1 MISQNTEGKLLAADE
16 FTDTAE
22 SLAKL
27 NIRNATPKIT
37 VEKINSDLSP
47 SPNENSNF
55 SHDEILNSL
64 EEIDDQPSEGANTLS
79 TSIFK
84 NVIARTLIIVLL
96 FWWNSANIWLMQRM
110 NPIAVPVEVLR
121 KREKK
126 WLNMFNSWPQF
137 MEKQFDKIKQRC
149 RKGIP
154 PAVRATAWKYLCGA
168 QHCMTNPNMMH
179 LFDMLNRL
187 PGDQKWNDDIKKDLS
202 RQFPNHELF
211 ARNGFYKKTGQ
222 KDLYYLLKAWTVLH
236 PEEGYCQGQAP
247 VAATLLMQMPLK
259 DAFYCFIQICEKY
272 LPGYYSPGL
281 EAIQL
286 DGDILFAL
294 LKKHCYVGYKHLK
307 NQHIDPVLY
316 MVEWFM
322 CIYCRTLPWSTV
334 LRVWDMFFCEGVK
347 VLFKVAIVLFR
358 CALGSNQQL
367 QRCPTMYETVERLR
381 KLPPQIMQEEFLIQK
396 VVALH
401 LSDEELER
409 VHCKVIK
416 ERKFKQKTKL
426 A

>member
-37 VEKINSDLSP
+37 VEKINPDLSH

-55 SHDEILNSL
+55 SHDEILNSS
-64 EEIDDQPSEGANTLS
+64 EEIDDQPSEG
-79 TSIFK
+79 TS
-84 NVIARTLIIVLL
+84 
-96 FWWNSANIWLMQRM
+96 NSRLYEIDRHGFIHEKQLEGND
-110 NPIAVPVEVLR
+110 PISVPVEVLR

-126 WLNMFNSWPQF
+126 WLDMFNSWPHF

-281 EAIQL
+281 
-286 DGDILFAL
+286 
-294 LKKHCYVGYKHLK
+294 K

-416 ERKFKQKTKL
+416 ERKLKQKTKL